1 VEEKMRV
8 SISYTLDFEKIPN
21 EVTKFIQE
29 LRKKQHK
36 LQFLYD
42 ETVEKLEEQ
51 DTATALQKIEL
62 IRKELVEVDSK
73 LQDSAGILEGYH
85 KALLDI
91 AAQQVEAQAKAESPP
106 STPPEESA
114 EPVEGG
120 PIEEG

>member
-1 VEEKMRV
+1 MRV

-36 LQFLYD
+36 LQFLND

>member
-1 VEEKMRV
+1 MRV

-42 ETVEKLEEQ
+42 ETVECLEEK
-51 DTATALQKIEL
+51 DTKTAVQKIESL
-62 IRKELVEVDSK
+62 RKELVEVDSK

-85 KALLDI
+85 KALVEI
-91 AAQQVEAQAKAESPP
+91 AAQQAQQV
-106 STPPEESA
+106 TPPPA
-114 EPVEGG
+114 EPQPDDGG
-120 PIEEG
+120 TVEEG